1 MPQQQRVCKQT
12 GVSCGYKIT
21 MERQGSHQMIF
32 ESHAHYDDKA
42 FDEDREQLLSAMP
55 ENGIAYIINVG
66 ASLKSTESTIALT
79 RKYPFVYG
87 AAGVHPNETGA
98 LNEERFAWLGQQ
110 CRQPKVV
117 AVGEIGLDYYW
128 DEPSRDIQKKWFERQ
143 LELAGEVCKPV
154 IIHSRDA
161 ARDTYDIMA
170 AKGASEIG
178 GVIHCYSYS
187 ADMALDYVKMGFYI
201 GIGGVVTFKNA
212 RKMREVVEAVP
223 LERILLETDSPYLAP
238 APYRGKRNSSLYL
251 PLIAREI
258 ARIKGVDCEQVV
270 RQTCASAK
278 RLFGIKD
285 EQTAGTPAFV

>member
-1 MPQQQRVCKQT
+1 
-12 GVSCGYKIT
+12 
-21 MERQGSHQMIF
+21 MIF

-42 FDEDREQLLSAMP
+42 FDEDREALLSVMR
-55 ENGIAYIINVG
+55 ENGIAYIVNVG
-66 ASLKSTESTIALT
+66 ASLESTETTIALT
-79 RKYPFVYG
+79 RKYPFIYG

-98 LNEERFAWLGQQ
+98 LNEENFAWLEQQ
-110 CRQPKVV
+110 CRQPKVA

-128 DEPSRDIQKKWFERQ
+128 DKPSHETQKKWFERQ
-143 LELAGEVCKPV
+143 LDLARDVQKPV

-161 ARDTYDIMA
+161 AKDTYDIMT
-170 AKGASEIG
+170 AKNASEIG

-187 ADMALDYVKMGFYI
+187 VDMALDYVKMGFYI

-212 RKMREVVEAVP
+212 RKMKEVAEAVP

-251 PLIAREI
+251 PLIAKELSQ
-258 ARIKGVDCEQVV
+258 IKGIDYEQVV
-270 RQTCASAK
+270 RQTCENAK

-285 EQTAGTPAFV
+285 